1 MEETEA
7 GLLLLRET
15 APDRRLRI
23 FAALLAKE
31 SGLGTDGMTVV
42 GGSAVEIYTEGAYV
56 SEDIDL
62 VVDSRAK
69 ITAALTRWGFKD
81 HGKGWSK
88 QEWGLFVDPMET
100 PMSGS
105 RRLTQVISTPVGPFR
120 ISGIEDLI
128 IRRVRESVAWQNREE
143 AFAHAVLMVEFGNT
157 EIDWEYLEFFAR
169 REGWERQLAE
179 LRRRARIPRPRTSR
193 ED

>member
-1 MEETEA
+1 MEEDEV
-7 GLLLLRET
+7 GKLLLRES

-42 GGSAVEIYTEGAYV
+42 GRSAIEIYTEGSYL

-62 VVDSRAK
+62 VVDSRAQ
-69 ITAALTRWGFKD
+69 ITTALARWGFRD

-88 QEWGLFVDPMET
+88 QEWGLFVDPMQT

-105 RRLTQVISTPVGPFR
+105 RRHTQVVSTPFGPFR

-143 AFAHAVLMVEFGNT
+143 AFAHAVLLVEFGKS
-157 EIDWEYLEFFAR
+157 EIDWEYLDHFAR

-179 LRRRARIPRPRTSR
+179 LRRRAKRSPTSPKA
-193 ED
+193 